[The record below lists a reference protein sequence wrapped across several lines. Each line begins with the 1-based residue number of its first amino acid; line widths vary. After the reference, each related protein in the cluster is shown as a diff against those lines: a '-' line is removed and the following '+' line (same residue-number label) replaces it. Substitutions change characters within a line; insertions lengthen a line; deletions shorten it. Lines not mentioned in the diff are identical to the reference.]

1 MITLDELIKKAA
13 AKDVKQN
20 KARLQMLAT
29 YVAQIT
35 GDKANYDAIM
45 KRFAELS
52 GNVPQQVPIVPQILR
67 GSAAKFD
74 QTLYDLT
81 VNETGCIGCKEEKER
96 KRKAK
101 VSLPKPKSFAGDI
114 EPPKDTEFDLPFYLE
129 NVADEFT
136 PDEVIA
142 HVKKHGIKYSGI
154 GHFHGTPTRET
165 VYKFIREQNGLAEAE
180 KSETKKQGRP
190 KKNNNEDNL

>member
-1 MITLDELIKKAA
+1 MITLDEVVRKAA

-20 KARLQMLAT
+20 KSRLQMLAT

-35 GDKANYDAIM
+35 GDKANYAAIM
-45 KRFAELS
+45 KRFEELS
-52 GNVPQQVPIVPQILR
+52 GNAPQQLPSLPQVLR

-81 VNETGCIGCKEEKER
+81 VNETGCIGCKEEKAR
-96 KRKAK
+96 KRKSK
-101 VSLPKPKSFAGDI
+101 VELPKPKSFAGDF
-114 EPPKDTEFDLPFYLE
+114 EPQKDAAFDLPFYLE

-142 HVKKHGIKYSGI
+142 HVKKHGMKYSGI
-154 GHFHGTPTRET
+154 GHHHGTPNRET
-165 VYKFIREQNGLAEAE
+165 VYKFIREQNGLSESE

-190 KKNNNEDNL
+190 KKNNNAGNL